1 MSAGTLQLTNNSKAV
16 TGTGTAFT
24 TDVKAGDFIV
34 TTTGGLL
41 YTLPV
46 ETVTSDT
53 TATLVSP
60 YTGPTTTD
68 AAWYAVPRKVQ
79 NQVTAELVAQS
90 TEALRGLLAE
100 KAVWTDFYTAPED
113 ISVRL
118 TPDMPSVSGPG
129 WKKMSE
135 LVGSSLQWRGNLPA
149 APDLNTYGPTE
160 SFSGIWGMGTSAGA
174 RPENGF
180 PEASATGLLE
190 VFPGGQFGG
199 TQRYSVRNG
208 SVYVRSLTGSWNGAD
223 GPWGDWMPVGRN
235 LLNDLGLGLT
245 ALPWTSDSSFDWQQ
259 VDFIVGKVINTQYQQ
274 WMNGPQLTG
283 SATGET
289 SRCYITTELAYGT
302 SVAVRVTVYRG
313 NAAADM
319 FSILINGPKGS
330 RTFMVRQIYTSTE
343 ISALGIGLP
352 AMSAVPAFDWQQA
365 DFLTAATCLVS
376 TSTWTNAPA
385 AVSYPAGT
393 MVYVHINGITTGAGA
408 TGITLIPDTATDSTY
423 RVYHVR
429 VTGAKGSRVFSVR
442 REVLD
447 TDSYLTLKN
456 SYASMPATGQVIT
469 GGGFASEVYVGGN
482 LQCSGEFT
490 AQQTSGSLWAGPR
503 IRATLGANTKD
514 YFFGTDGRF
523 IIPPN
528 GVIAAAT
535 GDINLQSKLGTILPI
550 YRTGLSSAS
559 FDSMYAGNRDR
570 GISFEQMSVG
580 GPGNLYPHMS
590 CKVYWPGNYGGVFTW
605 SVWTNTN
612 TPEYVLSWTY
622 ESGSTPYLW
631 RFNAANGNATAPG
644 NWINGGSSIKIKE
657 NFEEIENPRDT
668 MRKIKAGT
676 WRLKTKSGDG
686 RFGIGVL
693 AEGLYEDYPE
703 AAVTAGD
710 IELRDGTVVKDALSV
725 QAGDSGVTVA
735 VHHATILSL
744 MDENEAQQNKIESQQ
759 LEIEAL
765 KSGME
770 ELKKIVEGLIT

>member
-34 TTTGGLL
+34 TTVGGLL

-46 ETVTSDT
+46 DTVTGN
-53 TATLVSP
+53 TAVTLVSP
-60 YTGPTTTD
+60 YTGPSTTD

-118 TPDMPSVSGPG
+118 TPDMPPVSGPG

-180 PEASATGLLE
+180 PEASAAGLLE

-199 TQRYSVRNG
+199 TQRYTVRNG

-245 ALPWTSDSSFDWQQ
+245 ALPWTSDTSFDWQQ
-259 VDFIVGKVINTQYQQ
+259 VDFIVGQVINTRYQQ
-274 WMNGPQLTG
+274 WVNGPQLTN
-283 SATGET
+283 SVTGET

-302 SVAVRVTVYRG
+302 TVAVKVTVYRG

-376 TSTWTNAPA
+376 TSAWTNAPA

-393 MVYVHINGITTGAGA
+393 LVYVHINGITTGAGA
-408 TGITLIPDTATDSTY
+408 TGITLIPDTATDSAY

-447 TDSYLTLKN
+447 TDGYLTLKN
-456 SYASMPATGQVIT
+456 YYAAMPAVGQVVT
-469 GGGFASEVYVGGN
+469 GGGFSSEVYVGGA
-482 LQCSGEFT
+482 LQTSGEFT

-503 IRATLGANTKD
+503 IRATFGANTKD
-514 YFFGTDGRF
+514 YFFGSDGRF
-523 IIPPN
+523 ILPAN
-528 GVIAAAT
+528 GIITAAT
-535 GDINLQSKLGTILPI
+535 GDINLQSRLATTLPI
-550 YRTGLSSAS
+550 NRTALTAAS
-559 FDSMYAGNRDR
+559 FDSLYAANRDR
-570 GISFEQMSVG
+570 GLSFEQMAVAG
-580 GPGNLYPHMS
+580 AGYLYPHMS
-590 CKVYWPGNYGGVFTW
+590 CKVYWAGNYGGVFTW
-605 SVWTNTN
+605 SVLTNAS
-612 TPEYVLSWTY
+612 TPEYVLSWTW

-744 MDENEAQQNKIESQQ
+744 MDENSAQQV
-759 LEIEAL
+759 EIEAL
-765 KSGME
+765 KSNLE
-770 ELKKIVEGLIT
+770 ELKKIVEGLIAR